1 MRPTTTVG
9 YCLLVTLYL
18 AASEERSGSERTQY
32 NVNNANMCYTM
43 TTTGKN
49 APGRRPRNENSRGLF
64 DPCVCVNCWIPRK
77 QRLFVQV
84 VARQTNKHRNYIRTL
99 LTNVSVVLLC
109 FTTLTLRP
117 LALERVFTS
126 GSLFKSVI
134 DLIRR
139 VFQTD
144 PATT

>member
-1 MRPTTTVG
+1 M
-9 YCLLVTLYL
+9 
-18 AASEERSGSERTQY
+18 TQY
-32 NVNNANMCYTM
+32 NVNNANMCYPM

-49 APGRRPRNENSRGLF
+49 APESRPRNENSRGLF
-64 DPCVCVNCWIPRK
+64 DPRVCVNCWIPHK

-84 VARQTNKHRNYIRTL
+84 VAGQTTNKHRNYIQTL
-99 LTNVSVVLLC
+99 LTNVSVVLLG
-109 FTTLTLRP
+109 FTTLTLRR

-126 GSLFKSVI
+126 GSLKSGIV

-144 PATT
+144 PATTR